1 MKENTS
7 KENTVS
13 VITTLCFLWSLLF
26 LRSQSQ
32 WSPLNRGTL
41 GSGASKFCHVS
52 QRFFYYFFK
61 AMSN

>member
-1 MKENTS
+1 MKESTS
-7 KENTVS
+7 KENTMS
-13 VITTLCFLWSLLF
+13 VITTLCFLWSLFF
-26 LRSQSQ
+26 LLAQSQ
-32 WSPLNRGTL
+32 WSLLNRGTL